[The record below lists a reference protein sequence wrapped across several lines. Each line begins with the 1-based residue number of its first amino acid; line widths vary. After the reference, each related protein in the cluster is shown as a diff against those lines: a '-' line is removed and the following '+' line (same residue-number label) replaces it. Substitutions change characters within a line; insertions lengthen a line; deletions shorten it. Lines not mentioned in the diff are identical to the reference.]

1 MSNDN
6 KNKDINAQIDE
17 IINEVRLSRQG
28 AQERPSASEPT
39 AQPDNAQAEEFV
51 DISSLAGQTS
61 QPSAKSEKE
70 QKQEKKNL
78 EKDKKLA
85 EKEAK
90 KAEKDRKLA
99 EKEAKKTA
107 EKDSKPVAKEA
118 QELQIE
124 TPAPQPSAGEAV
136 NSDSASE
143 QSADEVDKILS
154 ELPGELEMKA
164 EPAPIQA
171 PEQVSEQLAQKKSG
185 KKKGLLI
192 AGVVGAVA
200 LLGCSFAA
208 GLALNPQAVPAAAPI
223 PQVAAVSNEEATEF
237 VFAKGISIEGIDI
250 GGKNQKE
257 AKALIKIKET
267 DFKDEFSL
275 NVNYG
280 DGEKLTF
287 TQDDFSY
294 TYNTEEVFEQAMQY
308 SRDVTSAI
316 LDGTIDELAVPEE
329 YNVTVDEENGTVDFA
344 VSCIVGDSSIEKI
357 VNRSAGEIDKEA
369 VEPHATEYDPYADSF
384 EEMFTWVEGENGTVV
399 DRDALTADINEL
411 FKNGAV
417 SGDVTV
423 QTVTQKPKHTLDDVK
438 NNVQLIGQF
447 STVSTNTANAT
458 SNMATAFAAIDGTIV
473 DPGENFSFNECT
485 GDSNLTENGYLPA
498 SVIENEQ
505 YVSGIGGG
513 ICQASTTIYNAGI
526 MAGMEIVERY
536 NHFYTSIYVYGGL
549 DATIDYGNLDLK
561 MKNTTDYQIFI
572 HTWMEGVTLYCEIY
586 GWQSPEW
593 DEIRTETECSWVGDE
608 SFGFEAER
616 VYYKDGK
623 EVKREELPSSVYS
636 LKNGHSVVAGDPGT
650 ESTKIENPKENL
662 KLNTKSSDSKQD
674 SSSSSSSSASSE

>member
-28 AQERPSASEPT
+28 AQDESVPSEAET
-39 AQPDNAQAEEFV
+39 QAGGAQAEEFV
-51 DISSLAGQTS
+51 DINDIAKGGS
-61 QPSAKSEKE
+61 QANTANDSPKSEKKIK
-70 QKQEKKNL
+70 KQHKQ
-78 EKDKKLA
+78 A
-85 EKEAK
+85 QK
-90 KAEKDRKLA
+90 KAEKLKS
-99 EKEAKKTA
+99 EAPASQPGSSKTA
-107 EKDSKPVAKEA
+107 KETA
-118 QELQIE
+118 
-124 TPAPQPSAGEAV
+124 
-136 NSDSASE
+136 ASE
-143 QSADEVDKILS
+143 QGSDEVDKILS
-154 ELPGELEMKA
+154 ELPNELEMKTQ
-164 EPAPIQA
+164 P
-171 PEQVSEQLAQKKSG
+171 VLSESVARAQQQPVQKKSG

-192 AGVVGAVA
+192 AGVIGAVA

-223 PQVAAVSNEEATEF
+223 PQVAAVSNEGATEF

-257 AKALIKIKET
+257 AKALVKVKET
-267 DFKDEFSL
+267 DFKEEFSL
-275 NVNYG
+275 DVNYG

-294 TYNTEEVFEQAMQY
+294 TYNTDEVFEQAMQY
-308 SRDVTSAI
+308 SRDVSSAI
-316 LDGTIDELAVPEE
+316 LDGSIDELAPPEE

-344 VSCIVGDSSIEKI
+344 VSCIVGDSSVEKI

-369 VEPHATEYDPYADSF
+369 VEPHATDYDPYADSF

-399 DRDALTADINEL
+399 DREALTADINEL

-417 SGDVTV
+417 SGEVTV
-423 QTVTQKPKHTLDDVK
+423 QTVTQKPEHTLDDVK
-438 NNVQLIGQF
+438 NNVQLIGRF

-458 SNMATAFAAIDGTIV
+458 ANMATAFASIDGLIV

-498 SVIENEQ
+498 SVIQNEQ
-505 YVSGIGGG
+505 YVTGIGGG

-561 MKNTTDYQIFI
+561 MKNTTDYQIFF

-616 VYYKDGK
+616 VYYKDGE

-636 LKNGHSVVAGDPGT
+636 LKNGHYVVAGDPGT

-662 KLNTKSSDSKQD
+662 KLSSGSDDGEKQESSDS
-674 SSSSSSSSASSE
+674 SE

>member
-28 AQERPSASEPT
+28 AQDESVPSEAET
-39 AQPDNAQAEEFV
+39 QAGGAQAEEFV
-51 DISSLAGQTS
+51 DINDIAKGGS
-61 QPSAKSEKE
+61 QANTANDSPKSEKKTK
-70 QKQEKKNL
+70 KQHKQ
-78 EKDKKLA
+78 A
-85 EKEAK
+85 QK
-90 KAEKDRKLA
+90 KAEKLKS
-99 EKEAKKTA
+99 EAPASQPGSSET
-107 EKDSKPVAKEA
+107 AKETA
-118 QELQIE
+118 
-124 TPAPQPSAGEAV
+124 
-136 NSDSASE
+136 ASE
-143 QSADEVDKILS
+143 QGSDEVDKILS
-154 ELPGELEMKA
+154 ELPNELEMKTQ
-164 EPAPIQA
+164 P
-171 PEQVSEQLAQKKSG
+171 VLSESVARAQQQPVQKKSG

-192 AGVVGAVA
+192 AGVIGAVA

-223 PQVAAVSNEEATEF
+223 PQVAAVSNEGATEF

-257 AKALIKIKET
+257 AKALVKVKET
-267 DFKDEFSL
+267 DFKEEFSL
-275 NVNYG
+275 DVNYG

-294 TYNTEEVFEQAMQY
+294 TYNTDEVFEQAMQY
-308 SRDVTSAI
+308 SRDVSSAI
-316 LDGTIDELAVPEE
+316 LDGSIDELAPPEE

-344 VSCIVGDSSIEKI
+344 VSCIVGDSSVEKI

-369 VEPHATEYDPYADSF
+369 VEPHATDYDPYADSF

-399 DRDALTADINEL
+399 DREALTADINEL

-417 SGDVTV
+417 SGEVTV
-423 QTVTQKPKHTLDDVK
+423 QTVTQKPEHTLDDVK
-438 NNVQLIGQF
+438 NSVQLIGRF

-458 SNMATAFAAIDGTIV
+458 ANMATAFASIDGLIV

-498 SVIENEQ
+498 SVIQNEQ
-505 YVSGIGGG
+505 YVTGIGGG

-561 MKNTTDYQIFI
+561 MKNTTDYQIFF

-616 VYYKDGK
+616 VYYKDGE

-636 LKNGHSVVAGDPGT
+636 LKNGHYVVAGDPGT

-662 KLNTKSSDSKQD
+662 KLSSGSDDGEKQESSDS
-674 SSSSSSSSASSE
+674 SE

>member
-28 AQERPSASEPT
+28 AQDESVPSEAET
-39 AQPDNAQAEEFV
+39 QAGGAQAEEFV
-51 DISSLAGQTS
+51 DINDIAKGGS
-61 QPSAKSEKE
+61 QANTANDSPKSEKKTK
-70 QKQEKKNL
+70 KQHKQ
-78 EKDKKLA
+78 A
-85 EKEAK
+85 QK
-90 KAEKDRKLA
+90 KAEKLKS
-99 EKEAKKTA
+99 EAPASQPGSSET
-107 EKDSKPVAKEA
+107 AKETA
-118 QELQIE
+118 
-124 TPAPQPSAGEAV
+124 
-136 NSDSASE
+136 ASE
-143 QSADEVDKILS
+143 QGSDEVDKILS
-154 ELPGELEMKA
+154 ELPNELEMKTQ
-164 EPAPIQA
+164 P
-171 PEQVSEQLAQKKSG
+171 VLSESVARAQQQPVQKKSG

-192 AGVVGAVA
+192 AGVIGAVA

-223 PQVAAVSNEEATEF
+223 PQVAAVSNEGATEF

-257 AKALIKIKET
+257 AKALVKVKET
-267 DFKDEFSL
+267 DFKEEFSL
-275 NVNYG
+275 DVNYG

-294 TYNTEEVFEQAMQY
+294 TYNTDEVFEQAMQY
-308 SRDVTSAI
+308 SRDVSSAI
-316 LDGTIDELAVPEE
+316 LDGSIDELAPPEE

-344 VSCIVGDSSIEKI
+344 VSCIVGDSSVEKI

-369 VEPHATEYDPYADSF
+369 VEPHATDYDPYADSF

-399 DRDALTADINEL
+399 DREALTADINEL

-417 SGDVTV
+417 SGEVTV
-423 QTVTQKPKHTLDDVK
+423 QTVTQKPEHTLDDVK
-438 NNVQLIGQF
+438 NNVQLIGRF

-458 SNMATAFAAIDGTIV
+458 ANMATAFASIDGLIV

-498 SVIENEQ
+498 SVIQNEQ
-505 YVSGIGGG
+505 YVTGIGGG

-561 MKNTTDYQIFI
+561 MKNTTDYQIFF

-616 VYYKDGK
+616 VYYKDGE

-636 LKNGHSVVAGDPGT
+636 LKNGHYVVAGDPGT

-662 KLNTKSSDSKQD
+662 KLSSGSDDGEKQESSDS
-674 SSSSSSSSASSE
+674 SE

>member
-17 IINEVRLSRQG
+17 IINEVRRSSQG
-28 AQERPSASEPT
+28 DQNKPTAADTNSQAESKPEEEFIDISGAVGSMSQDSSDSASP
-39 AQPDNAQAEEFV
+39 
-51 DISSLAGQTS
+51 
-61 QPSAKSEKE
+61 KSEKE
-70 QKQEKKNL
+70 LKKEQKQAEKKAQK
-78 EKDKKLA
+78 EKKLA
-85 EKEAK
+85 NKQETRQPAQKEA
-90 KAEKDRKLA
+90 
-99 EKEAKKTA
+99 
-107 EKDSKPVAKEA
+107 SV
-118 QELQIE
+118 QN
-124 TPAPQPSAGEAV
+124 GVEAV
-136 NSDSASE
+136 ASSTNGE
-143 QSADEVDKILS
+143 KITDEVDKIISQIRDEFQQNGSSVGATS
-154 ELPGELEMKA
+154 EPTAKQTAAG
-164 EPAPIQA
+164 
-171 PEQVSEQLAQKKSG
+171 KKSG
-185 KKKGLLI
+185 MKRGLFV

-200 LLGCSFAA
+200 LLGGSFAA
-208 GLALNPQAVPAAAPI
+208 ALALNPQAVPTAAPI
-223 PQVAAVSNEEATEF
+223 PQVAAVSNGEPTEF

-257 AKALIKIKET
+257 AKALIKVKES
-267 DFKDEFSL
+267 DFKDEFSV

-294 TYNTEEVFEQAMQY
+294 TYNTDEVFEQAMQY

-316 LDGTIDELAVPEE
+316 LDGTIDELAAPQGS
-329 YNVTVDEENGTVDFA
+329 NVTVDNENGIVDFS
-344 VSCIVGDSSIEKI
+344 VSCIVGDSAIEKV
-357 VNRSAGEIDKEA
+357 VNRSAGELDKEA
-369 VEPHATEYDPYADSF
+369 VEPHATKYNPDADSF
-384 EEMFTWVEGENGTVV
+384 EKMFTWAEGENGTVV
-399 DRDALTADINEL
+399 DRDALTADLKEL
-411 FKNGAV
+411 FKDGAV

-423 QTVTQKPKHTLDDVK
+423 QTVTQKPKHTMDEVK
-438 NNVQLIGQF
+438 NNVQLIGRF

-458 SNMATAFAAIDGTIV
+458 SNMATAFAAIDGLIV
-473 DPGENFSFNECT
+473 DPGDNFSFNECT

-561 MKNTTDYQIFI
+561 MKNTTGYQIFF

-593 DEIRTETECSWVGDE
+593 DEVRTETECSWVGDE

-636 LKNGHSVVAGDPGT
+636 LKNGHYVVAGDPGD
-650 ESTKIENPKENL
+650 ESTKIENPKANL
-662 KLNTKSSDSKQD
+662 KLNTKSNDNKNQ
-674 SSSSSSSSASSE
+674 SSSSSSQ

>member
-28 AQERPSASEPT
+28 AQDESVPSEAET
-39 AQPDNAQAEEFV
+39 QAGGAQAEEFV
-51 DISSLAGQTS
+51 DINDIAKGGS
-61 QPSAKSEKE
+61 QANTANDSPKSEKKIK
-70 QKQEKKNL
+70 KQHKQ
-78 EKDKKLA
+78 A
-85 EKEAK
+85 QK
-90 KAEKDRKLA
+90 KAEKLKS
-99 EKEAKKTA
+99 EAPASQPGSSKTA
-107 EKDSKPVAKEA
+107 KETA
-118 QELQIE
+118 
-124 TPAPQPSAGEAV
+124 
-136 NSDSASE
+136 ASE
-143 QSADEVDKILS
+143 QGSDEVDKILS
-154 ELPGELEMKA
+154 ELPNELEMKTQ
-164 EPAPIQA
+164 P
-171 PEQVSEQLAQKKSG
+171 VLSESVARAQQQPVQKKSG

-192 AGVVGAVA
+192 AGVIGAVA

-223 PQVAAVSNEEATEF
+223 PQVAAVSNEGATEF

-257 AKALIKIKET
+257 AKALVKVKET
-267 DFKDEFSL
+267 DFKEEFSL
-275 NVNYG
+275 DVNYG

-294 TYNTEEVFEQAMQY
+294 TYNTDEVFEQAMQY
-308 SRDVTSAI
+308 SRDVSSAI
-316 LDGTIDELAVPEE
+316 LDGSIDELAPPEE

-344 VSCIVGDSSIEKI
+344 VSCIVGDSSVEKI

-369 VEPHATEYDPYADSF
+369 VEPHATDYDPYADSF

-399 DRDALTADINEL
+399 DREALTADINEL

-417 SGDVTV
+417 SGEVTV
-423 QTVTQKPKHTLDDVK
+423 QTVTQKPEHTLDDVK
-438 NNVQLIGQF
+438 NSVQLIGRF

-458 SNMATAFAAIDGTIV
+458 ANMATAFASIDGLIV

-498 SVIENEQ
+498 SVIQNEQ
-505 YVSGIGGG
+505 YVTGIGGG

-561 MKNTTDYQIFI
+561 MKNTTDYQIFF

-616 VYYKDGK
+616 VYYKDGE

-636 LKNGHSVVAGDPGT
+636 LKNGHYVVAGDPGT

-662 KLNTKSSDSKQD
+662 KLSSGSDDGEKQESSDS
-674 SSSSSSSSASSE
+674 SE

>member
-28 AQERPSASEPT
+28 AQDESVPSEAET
-39 AQPDNAQAEEFV
+39 QAGGAQAEEFV
-51 DISSLAGQTS
+51 DINDIAKGGS
-61 QPSAKSEKE
+61 QANTANDSPKSEKKIK
-70 QKQEKKNL
+70 KQHKQ
-78 EKDKKLA
+78 A
-85 EKEAK
+85 QK
-90 KAEKDRKLA
+90 KAEKLKS
-99 EKEAKKTA
+99 EAPASQPGSSET
-107 EKDSKPVAKEA
+107 AKETA
-118 QELQIE
+118 
-124 TPAPQPSAGEAV
+124 
-136 NSDSASE
+136 ASE
-143 QSADEVDKILS
+143 QGSDEVDKILS
-154 ELPGELEMKA
+154 ELPNELEMKTQ
-164 EPAPIQA
+164 P
-171 PEQVSEQLAQKKSG
+171 VLSESVARAQQQPVQKKSG

-192 AGVVGAVA
+192 AGVIGAVA

-223 PQVAAVSNEEATEF
+223 PQVAAVSNEGATEF

-257 AKALIKIKET
+257 AKALVKVKET
-267 DFKDEFSL
+267 DFKEEFSL
-275 NVNYG
+275 DVNYG

-294 TYNTEEVFEQAMQY
+294 TYNTDEVFEQAMQY
-308 SRDVTSAI
+308 SRDVSSAI
-316 LDGTIDELAVPEE
+316 LDGSIDELAPPEE

-344 VSCIVGDSSIEKI
+344 VSCIVGDSSVEKI

-369 VEPHATEYDPYADSF
+369 VEPHATDYDPYADSF

-399 DRDALTADINEL
+399 DREALTADINEL

-417 SGDVTV
+417 SGEVTV
-423 QTVTQKPKHTLDDVK
+423 QTVTQKPEHTLDDVK
-438 NNVQLIGQF
+438 NSVQLIGRF

-458 SNMATAFAAIDGTIV
+458 ANMATAFASIDGLIV

-498 SVIENEQ
+498 SVIQNEQ
-505 YVSGIGGG
+505 YVTGIGGG

-561 MKNTTDYQIFI
+561 MKNTTDYQIFF

-616 VYYKDGK
+616 VYYKDGE

-636 LKNGHSVVAGDPGT
+636 LKNGHYVVAGDPGT

-662 KLNTKSSDSKQD
+662 KLSSGSDDGEKQESSDS
-674 SSSSSSSSASSE
+674 SE

>member
-28 AQERPSASEPT
+28 AQDESVPSEAET
-39 AQPDNAQAEEFV
+39 QAGGAQAEEFV
-51 DISSLAGQTS
+51 DINDIAKGGS
-61 QPSAKSEKE
+61 QANTANDSPKSEKKIK
-70 QKQEKKNL
+70 KQHKQTQ
-78 EKDKKLA
+78 
-85 EKEAK
+85 K
-90 KAEKDRKLA
+90 KAEKLKS
-99 EKEAKKTA
+99 EAPASQPGSSET
-107 EKDSKPVAKEA
+107 AKETA
-118 QELQIE
+118 
-124 TPAPQPSAGEAV
+124 
-136 NSDSASE
+136 ASE
-143 QSADEVDKILS
+143 QGSDEVDKILS
-154 ELPGELEMKA
+154 ELPNELEMKTQ
-164 EPAPIQA
+164 P
-171 PEQVSEQLAQKKSG
+171 VLSESVARAQQQPVQKKSG

-192 AGVVGAVA
+192 AGVIGAVA

-223 PQVAAVSNEEATEF
+223 PQVAAVSNEGATEF

-257 AKALIKIKET
+257 AKALVKVKET
-267 DFKDEFSL
+267 DFKEEFSL
-275 NVNYG
+275 DVNYG

-294 TYNTEEVFEQAMQY
+294 TYNTDEVFEQAMQY
-308 SRDVTSAI
+308 SRDVSSAI
-316 LDGTIDELAVPEE
+316 LDGSIDELAPPEE

-344 VSCIVGDSSIEKI
+344 VSCIVGDSSVEKI

-369 VEPHATEYDPYADSF
+369 VEPHATDYDPYADSF

-399 DRDALTADINEL
+399 DREALTADINEL

-417 SGDVTV
+417 SGEVTV
-423 QTVTQKPKHTLDDVK
+423 QTVTQKPEHTLDDVK
-438 NNVQLIGQF
+438 NNVQLIGRF

-458 SNMATAFAAIDGTIV
+458 ANMATAFASIDGLIV

-498 SVIENEQ
+498 SVIQNEQ
-505 YVSGIGGG
+505 YVTGIGGG

-561 MKNTTDYQIFI
+561 MKNTTDYQIFF

-616 VYYKDGK
+616 VYYKDGE

-636 LKNGHSVVAGDPGT
+636 LKNGHYVVAGDPGT

-662 KLNTKSSDSKQD
+662 KLSSGSDDGEKQESSDS
-674 SSSSSSSSASSE
+674 SE